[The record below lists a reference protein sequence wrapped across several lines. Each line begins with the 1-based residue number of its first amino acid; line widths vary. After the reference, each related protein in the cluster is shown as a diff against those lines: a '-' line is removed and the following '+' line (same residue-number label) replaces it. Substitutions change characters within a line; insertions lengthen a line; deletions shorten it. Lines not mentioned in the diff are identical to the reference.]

1 MAAIEPGEP
10 CVIVPVQ
17 ALGAAKSRLAGVL
30 PEQDRAELVVA
41 MLEDVLE
48 AVRGAHDGPLLLVTP
63 DEQYEPAAAV
73 ARATLLVDA
82 GTGYNEAVRLA
93 LGSPEVQA
101 AGAGVIVPADQ
112 ARAQPGELREALDAL
127 ATHEVVIVPSL
138 DGGTG
143 LLGLRPPDAIEPAYG
158 LRLGV
163 GARARRA
170 RGGTL
175 AGAAAAR
182 LARTRHRHGGRPR
195 GPGAAARPAHGGV
208 RRRAARAAG
217 AVARPARRGARVGA
231 GRPDYLAGSRS
242 WASQTRSR
250 MGRPSPAGS
259 TNSGR

>member
-1 MAAIEPGEP
+1 MAAIEPGAP

-143 LLGLRPPDAIEPAYG
+143 LLGLRPPDAIAPAYG
-158 LRLGV
+158 PGSAAAHERAAREAGRSLALLRLASLERDIDTADDLGDPEPPLGPRTAAFV
-163 GARARRA
+163 AARRA
-170 RGGTL
+170 LL
-175 AGAAAAR
+175 A
-182 LARTRHRHGGRPR
+182 
-195 GPGAAARPAHGGV
+195 
-208 RRRAARAAG
+208 
-217 AVARPARRGARVGA
+217 
-231 GRPDYLAGSRS
+231 S
-242 WASQTRSR
+242 
-250 MGRPSPAGS
+250 
-259 TNSGR
+259 

>member
-1 MAAIEPGEP
+1 MAAIEP

-48 AVRGAHDGPLLLVTP
+48 AVRAAHDGPLLLVTP

-93 LGSPEVQA
+93 LASPEVEA

-143 LLGLRPPDAIEPAYG
+143 LLGLRPPDAIAPAYG
-158 LRLGV
+158 PGSASAHERAAREAGRSLALLRLASLERDIDTADDLGDLEPPLGSRTAAFV
-163 GARARRA
+163 AARRA
-170 RGGTL
+170 LL
-175 AGAAAAR
+175 A
-182 LARTRHRHGGRPR
+182 P
-195 GPGAAARPAHGGV
+195 
-208 RRRAARAAG
+208 
-217 AVARPARRGARVGA
+217 
-231 GRPDYLAGSRS
+231 
-242 WASQTRSR
+242 
-250 MGRPSPAGS
+250 
-259 TNSGR
+259 